1 MFCGSGF
8 ICVDLSVNVDNH
20 IGPVFLMCIDLFVQM
35 LIYLGSLIWEW
46 VTVHELRLGM
56 STNKVCLSGCMGIS
70 PNGLCGAWSEGKHG
84 GDFCLTPLS
93 CFQCYELINKT
104 KLYFR

>member
-8 ICVDLSVNVDNH
+8 VCVDLSVNVDNH
-20 IGPVFLMCIDLFVQM
+20 IGPVLLMYIDLFVQM
-35 LIYLGSLIWEW
+35 LVYLGSLIWGW
-46 VTVHELRLGM
+46 VTVHKLRLGM

-84 GDFCLTPLS
+84 GGFLS
-93 CFQCYELINKT
+93 HSSLMFSML
-104 KLYFR
+104 